1 MRFAS
6 LTTSYGIDNRKCLT
20 MDKDILS
27 LRNHLMNWL
36 FTPLFVLWIFST
48 AAGYMATLNY
58 ANQPYDLALIERA
71 RSMAGQMNLGGQAPP
86 AETGDRTFYTVT
98 NAEGR
103 VIAGNASL
111 PRQPVFKASRNEPVF
126 SDGEFKGQKVRT
138 VSLRYQTN
146 PADSNSYALFQMAET
161 TGKRQA
167 LTRGILANIVIPQL
181 LLIIMAGGA
190 VWYALKRGLMPLEH
204 LRQEVAQR
212 SRDDLSLLDERKAPV
227 EVQPLIE
234 AVNDLLQRLKQVME
248 SQKRFVA
255 DAAHQ
260 LRTPFAGLKTQAEL
274 ALREEDL
281 GRVRHALQQ
290 ILTSAERCNHLVNQL
305 LSLARNEP
313 GGQAYS
319 SFEMLNL
326 NRLAQETVMHWVP
339 EALQKN
345 IDLGFE
351 GSIRVLPVRGNAIG
365 LQEMIGNLLDNA
377 IRYTPPGG
385 TVTLRAGYE
394 EGGAVLRVEDN
405 GSGIPEECR
414 DRVFERF
421 YRILGSGQTGSGL
434 GLAIVREVVNLHE
447 ARISLSSGASGK
459 GTLITVRFPHHGTI

>member
-1 MRFAS
+1 M
-6 LTTSYGIDNRKCLT
+6 DN
-20 MDKDILS
+20 DILS

-48 AAGYMATLNY
+48 ASGYMATLNY

-71 RSMAGQMNLGGQAPP
+71 KSLAGQMNPGGQVHPGGAS
-86 AETGDRTFYTVT
+86 ATETGDRTFYTVT
-98 NAEGR
+98 SADGR
-103 VIAGNASL
+103 VIAGNAAL
-111 PRQPVFKASRNEPVF
+111 PRRPVFQANRNEPVF
-126 SDGEFKGQKVRT
+126 SDGEFKGQKVRM
-138 VSLRYQTN
+138 VSLRYQTD
-146 PADSNSYALFQMAET
+146 PADPNSVALLQMAET
-161 TGKRQA
+161 LGKRQA
-167 LTRGILANIVIPQL
+167 LTRGILGNIVIPQL

-212 SRDDLSLLDERKAPV
+212 SRDDLSLLDEKKAPV

-234 AVNDLLQRLKQVME
+234 AVNDLLQRLKQIME
-248 SQKRFVA
+248 SQKRFIA

-274 ALREEDL
+274 ALRETDPAL
-281 GRVRHALQQ
+281 VRHALHQ
-290 ILTSAERCNHLVNQL
+290 ILASAERCSHLVNQL

-313 GGQAYS
+313 GGHIYS
-319 SFEMLNL
+319 SFETLEL
-326 NRLAQETVMHWVP
+326 NRVAKEAAMSWVP
-339 EALQKN
+339 EALKKN

-351 GSIRVLPVRGNAIG
+351 GSSQVLPVRGDTIG

-385 TVTLRAGYE
+385 TVTLRVSYE

-405 GSGIPEECR
+405 GPGIPEEQR
-414 DRVFERF
+414 GQVFERF
-421 YRILGSGQTGSGL
+421 YRILGSGQVGSGL
-434 GLAIVREVVNLHE
+434 GLAIVREVANLHE
-447 ARISLSSGASGK
+447 ARVSLGAGMEGK
-459 GTLITVRFPHHGTI
+459 GTLVTVNFPHHSGV

>member
-1 MRFAS
+1 M
-6 LTTSYGIDNRKCLT
+6 DN
-20 MDKDILS
+20 DILS

-58 ANQPYDLALIERA
+58 ANQPYDLALVERA
-71 RSMAGQMNLGGQAPP
+71 QSLAGQMKLGGKTHPGSVLATE
-86 AETGDRTFYTVT
+86 AGDRTFYTIT
-98 NAEGR
+98 TAEGQF
-103 VIAGNASL
+103 IAGNAML
-111 PRQPVFKASRNEPVF
+111 PQRSVFRASRNGPVF
-126 SDGEFKGQKVRT
+126 SDAEFKGQKIRM
-138 VSLRYQTN
+138 VSLHYQAD
-146 PADSNSYALFQMAET
+146 PADSNSYALLQMAET

-167 LTRGILANIVIPQL
+167 LTRGILGNIVIPQL

-212 SRDDLSLLDERKAPV
+212 SRDDLSLLDETKAPV

-248 SQKRFVA
+248 SQKRFIA

-260 LRTPFAGLKTQAEL
+260 LRTPFSGLKTQAEL
-274 ALREEDL
+274 ALREADPAL
-281 GRVRHALQQ
+281 IRHALQQ
-290 ILTSAERCNHLVNQL
+290 ILASAERCNHLVNQL

-313 GGQAYS
+313 GGHTYS
-319 SFEMLNL
+319 SFAMLEL
-326 NRLAQETVMHWVP
+326 NRLAQETTMLWVP
-339 EALQKN
+339 EALKKN

-351 GSIRVLPVRGNAIG
+351 GSKQALPVRGDAIG

-385 TVTLRAGYE
+385 AVTLHTGYE

-405 GSGIPEECR
+405 GPGIPEEQR
-414 DRVFERF
+414 GQVFERF
-421 YRILGSGQTGSGL
+421 YRILGSGQVGSGL

-447 ARISLSSGASGK
+447 ARVSLDAGEGGK
-459 GTLITVRFPHHGTI
+459 GTLVTVNFPHHSGI

>member
-1 MRFAS
+1 M
-6 LTTSYGIDNRKCLT
+6 DN
-20 MDKDILS
+20 DILS

-58 ANQPYDLALIERA
+58 ANQPYDLALTERA
-71 RSMAGQMNLGGQAPP
+71 QSLAGQMKLGGKTHPGGAPA
-86 AETGDRTFYTVT
+86 AEAGDRTFYTIT
-98 NAEGR
+98 TADGQ
-103 VIAGNASL
+103 VIAGNAML
-111 PRQPVFKASRNEPVF
+111 PHRPVFQANRKGPVF
-126 SDGEFKGQKVRT
+126 SDGEFKGQKIRM
-138 VSLRYQTN
+138 VSLHYQAD
-146 PADSNSYALFQMAET
+146 PADSNSYALLQMAET
-161 TGKRQA
+161 IGKRQA
-167 LTRGILANIVIPQL
+167 LTRGILGNIVIPQL

-227 EVQPLIE
+227 EVQPLIG

-248 SQKRFVA
+248 SQKRFIA

-274 ALREEDL
+274 ALREVDPAL
-281 GRVRHALQQ
+281 IRHALQQ
-290 ILTSAERCNHLVNQL
+290 ILASAERCNHLVNQL

-313 GGQAYS
+313 GGHTYS
-319 SFEMLNL
+319 SFAMLEL
-326 NRLAQETVMHWVP
+326 NRVAQEATMLWVP
-339 EALQKN
+339 EALKKN

-351 GSIRVLPVRGNAIG
+351 GSRQVLPVRGDAIG

-405 GSGIPEECR
+405 GPGIPEEQR
-414 DRVFERF
+414 GQVFERF
-421 YRILGSGQTGSGL
+421 YRILGSGQAGSGL

-447 ARISLSSGASGK
+447 GQISLLSGANGK
-459 GTLITVRFPHHGTI
+459 GTLVVVRFPHHGTV

>member
-1 MRFAS
+1 M
-6 LTTSYGIDNRKCLT
+6 DN
-20 MDKDILS
+20 DILS

-58 ANQPYDLALIERA
+58 ANQPYDLALKERA
-71 RSMAGQMNLGGQAPP
+71 LSLAGQMNLGGQTHPDGAPA
-86 AETGDRTFYTVT
+86 AETGDRTFYTIT
-98 NAEGR
+98 TAEGR
-103 VIAGNASL
+103 VIAGNAAL
-111 PRQPVFKASRNEPVF
+111 PHRPVFQANRNEPVF
-126 SDGEFKGQKVRT
+126 SDGEFKGQKIRM

-146 PADSNSYALFQMAET
+146 PADTNSYALLQMAET
-161 TGKRQA
+161 IDKRQA
-167 LTRGILANIVIPQL
+167 LTRGILGNIVIPQL

-190 VWYALKRGLMPLEH
+190 VWYALKRGLQPLEH

-212 SRDDLSLLDERKAPV
+212 SRDDLSLLDEKKAPV

-248 SQKRFVA
+248 SQKRFIA

-274 ALREEDL
+274 ALREADPAL
-281 GRVRHALQQ
+281 VRHALHQ
-290 ILTSAERCNHLVNQL
+290 ILASAERCSHLVNQL

-313 GGQAYS
+313 GGHTYS
-319 SFEMLNL
+319 SFAMLNL
-326 NRLAQETVMHWVP
+326 NRVAKETTMLWVP
-339 EALQKN
+339 EALKKN

-351 GSIRVLPVRGNAIG
+351 GSRQVLPVRGDAIG

-405 GSGIPEECR
+405 GPGISEEHR
-414 DRVFERF
+414 GQVFERF
-421 YRILGSGQTGSGL
+421 YRILGSGQVGSGL

-447 ARISLSSGASGK
+447 ARISLGAGTDGK
-459 GTLITVRFPHHGTI
+459 GTLVTVNFPHHSAV